1 MFRRLQLPFIIICL
15 IIIATTTAC
24 GSPDPTV
31 TPEPE
36 IVVAETAVPPTA
48 AIAEPTNT
56 TETAVIEENPSC
68 IQRQALNLFA
78 GPGLSFPLLRA
89 LAADETLTP
98 LSFSAQG
105 FPDGQWIEVEVVGSG
120 DIGWVSAGSAF
131 VTCNINPTSL
141 PPAINIPPTPTIQ
154 PTNTPPVVAQG
165 GPPRITNNA
174 PGGTTAEYVL
184 DEVIVDDEFLFRIFV
199 ADTRFGNE
207 DGAGIDHA
215 DFTILTQDESHVIY
229 ENREDHAA
237 YCVFQGGEPDCNP
250 WREENGRFVWP
261 NGIAVE
267 SGSYHATILVYPQ
280 HPEFQDEVW
289 NWDFDFW
296 IDLP

>member
-1 MFRRLQLPFIIICL
+1 MFRRLQLPFIIIYL
-15 IIIATTTAC
+15 IILAMFTAC
-24 GSPDPTV
+24 GSTV
-31 TPEPE
+31 TPEP
-36 IVVAETAVPPTA
+36 ETAVPPTA
-48 AIAEPTNT
+48 AITEPTNIA
-56 TETAVIEENPSC
+56 ETAVVAEKPSC

-89 LAADETLTP
+89 LAPDETLTP

-105 FPDGQWIEVEVVGSG
+105 FPDGQWLEVEVVGSG
-120 DIGWVSAGSAF
+120 DLGWVSAGSAF

-141 PPAINIPPTPTIQ
+141 PPAANIPPTPTIQ
-154 PTNTPPVVAQG
+154 PTNTPLVVAQG

-199 ADTRFGNE
+199 VDTRFGNE

-237 YCVFQGGEPDCNP
+237 YCVFQGGAPDCNP

-261 NGIAVE
+261 NGIEVE

-280 HPEFQDEVW
+280 APAFHDEVW

-296 IDLP
+296 IELP